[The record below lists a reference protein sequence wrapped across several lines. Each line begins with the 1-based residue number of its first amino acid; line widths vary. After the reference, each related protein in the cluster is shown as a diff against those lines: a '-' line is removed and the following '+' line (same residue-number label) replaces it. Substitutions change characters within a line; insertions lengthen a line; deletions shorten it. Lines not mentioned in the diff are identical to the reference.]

1 MHFILTFK
9 KYTQESK
16 PMNPKIVVGGVAGVL
31 IAIIVVFTLTG
42 TSIISDVEGGFFS
55 PSSQG
60 QQVLPLAV
68 ELFDISILEV
78 TEKQAT
84 LKIKFKVSNPN
95 FKSVMLQHIKYSVYH
110 NDARIAVGELG
121 ASPEGF
127 LASPNYFII
136 LNERPSLIGEKFTI
150 TNTGNTPEL
159 WETLNKNELNWRV
172 TGQAFFNLSSITAG
186 QENILEFDFSKYD

>member
-31 IAIIVVFTLTG
+31 ITIIVVFTLTG
-42 TSIISDVEGGFFS
+42 TSVISDVEGGFFS

-60 QQVLPLAV
+60 QQVLPLAM

-78 TEKQAT
+78 TDERAT
-84 LKIKFKVSNPN
+84 LEIKFKVSNPN

-110 NDARIAVGELG
+110 NDDRIVAGEIG
-121 ASPEGF
+121 SSPEGF

-172 TGQAFFNLSSITAG
+172 SGEAFFNLSSITAG